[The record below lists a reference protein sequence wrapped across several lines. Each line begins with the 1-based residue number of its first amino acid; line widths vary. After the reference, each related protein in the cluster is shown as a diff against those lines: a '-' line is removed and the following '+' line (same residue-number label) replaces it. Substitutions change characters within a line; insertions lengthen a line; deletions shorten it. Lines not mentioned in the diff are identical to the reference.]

1 MSCEWFTSQSWGVTF
16 CPTCLHIGCLA
27 VPRIRISKRQRL
39 RPYLFFPNMK
49 SKGLAYVLW
58 FFFGWAGIHRFYVGK
73 VVTGVIYLFTGGLL
87 GFGWFIDL
95 FLLGGYVDTY
105 NAMFMARTAV
115 NNTNANVNN
124 VVVNIP
130 GHLTAPQQPTQTA
143 QPAQATQKPQTQA
156 EEGNNSSC

>member
-1 MSCEWFTSQSWGVTF
+1 
-16 CPTCLHIGCLA
+16 
-27 VPRIRISKRQRL
+27 
-39 RPYLFFPNMK
+39 MK

-105 NAMFMARTAV
+105 NAMFMARTAA
-115 NNTNANVNN
+115 NNTNVNN
-124 VVVNIP
+124 VVVNIA
-130 GHLTAPQQPTQTA
+130 GQSTAPQQPAQTA

-156 EEGNNSSC
+156 EKGDISSC